1 MAFGGTELTVAVVAA
16 IAVAL
21 MLGAGSRKSEAT
33 DADPSASEA
42 SSASPAEDA
51 DGADDRDEPHV
62 VAVTSEGEAFV
73 GYQHAV
79 LLMPAEDQGEGWKV
93 GAGLRAS
100 NLRGE
105 RALGMSWQAGELTG
119 ARVVPG
125 GADESPW
132 RFEALGRDG
141 EYLPYPFETRE
152 GADAACRLF
161 ERMGIVRLG
170 EDEDGH
176 RVPPSAEQ
184 FAEARRVFLAT
195 MAELDTDDPH
205 GA

>member
-1 MAFGGTELTVAVVAA
+1 MAFGSTQVVVAVVVVIA
-16 IAVAL
+16 IAL
-21 MLGAGSRKSEAT
+21 MMGAGSKKGEAGDGASDAGARPEADDAADAG
-33 DADPSASEA
+33 DAD
-42 SSASPAEDA
+42 
-51 DGADDRDEPHV
+51 DEPHV

-79 LLMPAEDQGEGWKV
+79 LLVPPEDEGEAWKV
-93 GAGLRAS
+93 GAGLRAG

-119 ARVVPG
+119 VRVVQG
-125 GADESPW
+125 GADEGPW

-152 GADAACRLF
+152 GAEAARQLF

-170 EDEDGH
+170 EDEDGNPM
-176 RVPPSAEQ
+176 PPSAEQ
-184 FAEARRVFLAT
+184 FAEARRMFLAT
-195 MAELDTDDPH
+195 MAELDAEDPH

>member
-1 MAFGGTELTVAVVAA
+1 MAFGTTELTVAVVAA

-21 MLGAGSRKSEAT
+21 MLGAGSKKGDANDAEGDAPSRSEADDAI
-33 DADPSASEA
+33 DADEP
-42 SSASPAEDA
+42 D
-51 DGADDRDEPHV
+51 DEPHV

-73 GYQHAV
+73 GYRHAV
-79 LLMPAEDQGEGWKV
+79 LLVPPEDEGEAWKV

-119 ARVVPG
+119 VRVVQG
-125 GADESPW
+125 GADEGPW

-152 GADAACRLF
+152 GAEAARQLF

-170 EDEDGH
+170 EDEDG
-176 RVPPSAEQ
+176 RAMPPSAEQ
-184 FAEARRVFLAT
+184 FVEARRVFLAT
-195 MAELDTDDPH
+195 MAELEAEDPH

>member
-1 MAFGGTELTVAVVAA
+1 MAFGSTELVVAVVAA

-21 MLGAGSRKSEAT
+21 MLGAGSRKGGASDAEPSPAA
-33 DADPSASEA
+33 DAD
-42 SSASPAEDA
+42 DA
-51 DGADDRDEPHV
+51 DAAPDEDEPHV

-79 LLMPAEDQGEGWKV
+79 LLMPAEEQGEGWKV

-105 RALGMSWQAGELTG
+105 RALGMSWQAGEMTG

-125 GADESPW
+125 GADEGPW

-152 GADAACRLF
+152 GAEAACHLF

-170 EDEDGH
+170 EDEDG
-176 RVPPSAEQ
+176 RPVPPSAEQ

-195 MAELDTDDPH
+195 MAELDADDPH
-205 GA
+205 DA

>member
-21 MLGAGSRKSEAT
+21 MLGAGSRKSGAT
-33 DADPSASEA
+33 PADTSSPSDESDVEVATA
-42 SSASPAEDA
+42 
-51 DGADDRDEPHV
+51 GDDPHV

-79 LLMPAEDQGEGWKV
+79 LLVPAEEQGEGWKV
-93 GAGLRAS
+93 GAGLNAS
-100 NLRGE
+100 NLRG
-105 RALGMSWQAGELTG
+105 ALALSMRWQAGDLTG

-125 GADESPW
+125 GVDEGPW

-141 EYLPYPFETRE
+141 EYMPYPFETRH

-161 ERMGIVRLG
+161 EHMGIVRLG
-170 EDEDGH
+170 EDEYG
-176 RVPPSAEQ
+176 RPLPPPSAEQ

-195 MAELDTDDPH
+195 MAELDTDDPY

>member
-1 MAFGGTELTVAVVAA
+1 MAFGGTELTVAIVAA

-21 MLGAGSRKSEAT
+21 MMGAGSKKSESG
-33 DADPSASEA
+33 DADAAATAA
-42 SSASPAEDA
+42 SSRPEGHETAQ
-51 DGADDRDEPHV
+51 DDDEDEPHV

-79 LLMPAEDQGEGWKV
+79 LLVPPEDEGEAWKV

-119 ARVVPG
+119 VRVVQG
-125 GADESPW
+125 GADEGPW

-152 GADAACRLF
+152 GAEAARQLF

-170 EDEDGH
+170 EDEDGNPM
-176 RVPPSAEQ
+176 PPSAEQ
-184 FAEARRVFLAT
+184 FAEARRMFLAT
-195 MAELDTDDPH
+195 MAELDAEDPH

>member
-1 MAFGGTELTVAVVAA
+1 MAFGSTQVVVAVVVVIA
-16 IAVAL
+16 IAL
-21 MLGAGSRKSEAT
+21 MMGAGSKKDEAGDGASGPGPRPEADDAADAG
-33 DADPSASEA
+33 DAD
-42 SSASPAEDA
+42 
-51 DGADDRDEPHV
+51 DEPHV

-79 LLMPAEDQGEGWKV
+79 LLVPPEDEGEAWKV
-93 GAGLRAS
+93 GAGLRAG

-119 ARVVPG
+119 VRVVQG
-125 GADESPW
+125 GADEGPW

-152 GADAACRLF
+152 GAEAARQLF

-170 EDEDGH
+170 EDEDGNPM
-176 RVPPSAEQ
+176 PPSAEQ
-184 FAEARRVFLAT
+184 FAEARRMFLAT
-195 MAELDTDDPH
+195 MAELDAEDPH

>member
-1 MAFGGTELTVAVVAA
+1 MAFGSTQIVVAVVVVIA
-16 IAVAL
+16 IAL
-21 MLGAGSRKSEAT
+21 MMGAGSKKGEAGDGASGAGARPEADDAADAG
-33 DADPSASEA
+33 DAD
-42 SSASPAEDA
+42 
-51 DGADDRDEPHV
+51 DEPHV

-79 LLMPAEDQGEGWKV
+79 LLVPPEDEGEAGKV
-93 GAGLRAS
+93 GAGLRAG

-119 ARVVPG
+119 VRVVQG
-125 GADESPW
+125 GADEGPW

-152 GADAACRLF
+152 GAEAARQLF

-170 EDEDGH
+170 EDEDGNPM
-176 RVPPSAEQ
+176 PPSAEQ
-184 FAEARRVFLAT
+184 FAEARRMFLAT
-195 MAELDTDDPH
+195 MAELDAEDPH

>member
-1 MAFGGTELTVAVVAA
+1 MAFGSTQVVVGVVVVIA
-16 IAVAL
+16 IAL
-21 MLGAGSRKSEAT
+21 MMGAGSKKGEAGDGASGAGARPEADDAADAG
-33 DADPSASEA
+33 DAD
-42 SSASPAEDA
+42 
-51 DGADDRDEPHV
+51 DEPHV

-79 LLMPAEDQGEGWKV
+79 LLVPPEDEGEAWKV
-93 GAGLRAS
+93 GAGLRAG

-119 ARVVPG
+119 VRVVQG
-125 GADESPW
+125 GADEGPW

-152 GADAACRLF
+152 GAEAARQLF

-170 EDEDGH
+170 EDEDGNPM
-176 RVPPSAEQ
+176 PPSAEQ
-184 FAEARRVFLAT
+184 FAEARRMFLAT
-195 MAELDTDDPH
+195 MAELDAEDPH